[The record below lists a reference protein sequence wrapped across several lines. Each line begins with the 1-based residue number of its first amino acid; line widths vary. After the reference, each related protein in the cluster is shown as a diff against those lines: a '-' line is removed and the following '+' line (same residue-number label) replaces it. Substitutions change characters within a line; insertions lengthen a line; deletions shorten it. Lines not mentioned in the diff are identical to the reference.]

1 MIPKQCETCK
11 TTEGLLRCAGCNTYF
26 YCSREH
32 QAQDRPTHKGTC
44 KAIKDAKKQADDIEG
59 KLRAKNEFEIN
70 TGNFW
75 RNIPQ
80 RLYLKARFIHAETLI
95 RSWRRQGIEDALTI
109 YLAMLQ
115 HDRAD
120 HQGCRHLI
128 PALYIRLGRDQECYD
143 FLKWWATTVRDEE
156 LLSDMTRPYLDTKNA
171 DATSLED
178 LVKLWI
184 EPETEYM
191 NSLFLVAPLLLLKIR
206 LLRAVQEIFNHREE
220 EPDLTT
226 EQVLEKIRPQVGDI
240 LERRPDLI
248 PSGTD
253 IFETGSPLG
262 KAADDLEESI
272 DKLVHKVNELN
283 EYYIPMVLFPD
294 PAEFSA
300 GPQMY
305 TPGSEEEAR
314 MCFMYTFNAW
324 METPYSMEEL
334 KTGLVLE
341 IKESPGS
348 FEVARK
354 RWKGPFPKLKK

>member
-1 MIPKQCETCK
+1 MEYLKVWTHMIPKQCETCK

-44 KAIKDAKKQADDIEG
+44 KAIKDAKKQTDDIEG

-70 TGNFW
+70 PGNFW
-75 RNIPQ
+75 RNTPQ
-80 RLYLKARFIHAETLI
+80 RLYLNARFIHAETLI
-95 RSWRRQGIEDALTI
+95 RSWRRQGIEDALAI
-109 YLAMLQ
+109 YLGMLQ

-128 PALYIRLGRDQECYD
+128 PAPYIRLGRDQECYD

-156 LLSDMTRPYLDTKNA
+156 LL
-171 DATSLED
+171 TS
-178 LVKLWI
+178 
-184 EPETEYM
+184 
-191 NSLFLVAPLLLLKIR
+191 SSSPLSSFSRSASYGPSKK
-206 LLRAVQEIFNHREE
+206 IFNHREE

-226 EQVLEKIRPQVGDI
+226 EQVLKKIRPQVGDI

-262 KAADDLEESI
+262 KAADDLEESV

-283 EYYIPMVLFPD
+283 EYYIPMVLFPG

-314 MCFMYTFNAW
+314 ICFMYTFNAW
-324 METPYSMEEL
+324 METPYSMEKL

-341 IKESPGS
+341 MKKSPGS
-348 FEVARK
+348 FETARK